1 MLWALDGNRRTLE
14 SFRARLLLIQCNEKM
29 KDNKTALTLLF
40 ENVD

>member
-1 MLWALDGNRRTLE
+1 MAIEGHWKHFSAI
-14 SFRARLLLIQCNEKM
+14 LLLIQCNEKM